1 MNIYTNIADIDCQDG
16 SVVTIGTFDGL
27 HAGHRALI
35 DTLIYKSAEL
45 NFKNILVTFDP
56 HPRNVVN
63 ENSKIQTL
71 STLDEKLKILE
82 HLGVENV
89 LVIKFTKE
97 FSEVNYENFLREYI
111 IKGLNVKLL
120 IIGHD
125 HKFGKDREGNET
137 KLKQFSAQNG
147 FEVISVTSVEIDGE
161 IVSSTKIRN
170 NLLFGKIIEANKF
183 LMQNY
188 FIEGIVVKGSQR
200 GRELGFP
207 TANIKTDDDKLLP
220 VEGVYAVSCKIENI
234 VYFGMMNI
242 GKRPTFDKFEKPIIE
257 INLFEFNLDIYDKK
271 VWIEIYDFIRDEVRF
286 NSKEDLIEQLRL
298 DKATIENYLNLI
310 H

>member
-1 MNIYTNIADIDCQDG
+1 MNIYTNISDIDCQDG

-27 HAGHRALI
+27 HAGHRVLI
-35 DTLIYKSAEL
+35 NTLINKSAEL
-45 NFKNILVTFDP
+45 NLKNILVTFDP

-63 ENSKIQTL
+63 ENNQIQTL
-71 STLDEKLKILE
+71 TTLDEKIKILE

-97 FSEVNYENFLREYI
+97 FSEIKYEKFLREYI
-111 IKGLNVKLL
+111 IKGLNVKTL

-137 KLKQFSAQNG
+137 KLNQFSAENW
-147 FEVISVTSVEIDGE
+147 FKVISVASVEIDGE

-170 NLLFGKIIEANKF
+170 NLLSGKIIEANKF

-188 FIEGIVVKGSQR
+188 FMEGIVVKGAQR

-207 TANIKTDDDKLLP
+207 TANIKTGDDKLLP
-220 VEGVYAVSCKIENI
+220 VEGVYAVSCKIENN

-257 INLFEFNLDIYDKK
+257 INLFDFNSDIYNKK

-286 NSKEDLIEQLRL
+286 NSKEDLIEQLKL